1 MAGDSPTA
9 ICQYGTWRTT
19 HLSACLVIKDTRSGR
34 TQMHRDNDRICWK
47 CQHLEAP
54 NRHNMMEQGD
64 LDLKKG
70 FFESMKQ
77 DQQQQQQQPKKKD
90 KDMESIE
97 NNSGA
102 KVVSPWEFESQE
114 VSYVSCIKRVRK
126 SLLEKWLQEHWDF
139 ACWQIFWD
147 SKLQGPFLCHYE
159 CGGSGF
165 MRSFW
170 CDLQR
175 SWLLL
180 LNPKV
185 WKLLPIHWYP
195 CDWRASLK
203 VNPNPNGSHFI
214 QKMAL
219 EVRAILN
226 KSGPCMR
233 PSILRK
239 VYP

>member
-54 NRHNMMEQGD
+54 NRQNMMEQGD
-64 LDLKKG
+64 LDLKKE

-77 DQQQQQQQPKKKD
+77 DQQQQQQQQQRQQRQQQPKKKD

-126 SLLEKWLQEHWDF
+126 SLLEKWLQEHWEF
-139 ACWQIFWD
+139 VCWQIFWD

-165 MRSFW
+165 MLVLMWSSANDCSCWTRRSE
-170 CDLQR
+170 
-175 SWLLL
+175 
-180 LNPKV
+180 
-185 WKLLPIHWYP
+185 IHRYP
-195 CDWRASLK
+195 CGWRASLK
-203 VNPNPNGSHFI
+203 VNPNPNGSHFT
-214 QKMAL
+214 
-219 EVRAILN
+219 RGGFR
-226 KSGPCMR
+226 S
-233 PSILRK
+233 
-239 VYP
+239 